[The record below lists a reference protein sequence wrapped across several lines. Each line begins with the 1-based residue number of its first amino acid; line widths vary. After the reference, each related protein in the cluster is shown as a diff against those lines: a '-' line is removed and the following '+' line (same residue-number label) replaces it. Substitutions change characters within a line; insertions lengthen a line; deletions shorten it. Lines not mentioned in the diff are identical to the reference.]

1 MDGCTRSRICTN
13 CNAMTMDCD
22 PANRFGQLGHG
33 LGDQF
38 DLLGD
43 HLDNLGQGLNRC
55 SVDWG
60 FCKAGNR
67 TIEVQIL
74 FPLKM
79 MHN

>member
-1 MDGCTRSRICTN
+1 
-13 CNAMTMDCD
+13 MTMDCD
-22 PANRFGQLGHG
+22 SANRFGQLGHG

-60 FCKAGNR
+60 FAKLE
-67 TIEVQIL
+67 TEQ
-74 FPLKM
+74 LKSKYFSP
-79 MHN
+79 